1 MFGFLLDMDD
11 EVGGMGGDG
20 VLLPGLG
27 GDVILSSDSPGS
39 CRVCLVS
46 FEHGGGCG
54 AGCFDI
60 AGGGGDELLL
70 PVPDCVS
77 SGPQSGGDRGGQLC
91 AALLGSLHV
100 LDGCMSVLGGSVP
113 EPVSFLK
120 NINLVGLIIWVGF
133 SFWVN
138 FGEFLLLF
146 LRRKSFL
153 YFVIGLFFPLDD
165 KLLFVLTPPMLFLGV
180 IPI

>member
-1 MFGFLLDMDD
+1 MVGFLLDMDD

-27 GDVILSSDSPGS
+27 GDVVLSSDSPGS

-46 FEHGGGCG
+46 CEHGGGCG

-60 AGGGGDELLL
+60 AGGGGDDELLL

-91 AALLGSLHV
+91 AALIGSLHV
-100 LDGCMSVLGGSVP
+100 LDGCLSVLGGSVP

-120 NINLVGLIIWVGF
+120 NISLVGLIIWF
-133 SFWVN
+133 AFWAN
-138 FGEFLLLF
+138 FRE
-146 LRRKSFL
+146 KTFL
-153 YFVIGLFFPLDD
+153 YFVIGLFS
-165 KLLFVLTPPMLFLGV
+165 PPC
-180 IPI
+180 